1 MSRSSTS
8 SHNSDMSRPS
18 SEKRISVP
26 DISSDAKLELARKVP
41 MRSKSHSNMMRRR
54 SREIRIFEEE
64 EEPPTLVTL
73 FSVPLAYRDGSG
85 KLTAMETL
93 DYETERDLLWQCFCE
108 ASRDICLRFGFATTD
123 RLRTEVTKKVRALHY
138 SGHGAETF
146 LSFEDG
152 RGGLQV
158 LETDNLRRLCE
169 AGKKALNGTSS
180 LEFVFVSACHSKFVG
195 EAFAAAGVPHVVC
208 VNVSSSLL
216 DKAAHVFTRAFYLSL
231 AMGDTVQNAF
241 DIANRAVEA
250 APLAYSPRKKA
261 IMDSSGLAHEA
272 PAKFLLLPEDKP
284 HDVAVFPN
292 CRKVPQ
298 WPPSSQHSQGKRASV
313 NYSPKIAYSPAN
325 SHSMVVPAHLS
336 ILPSRPEDFM
346 GRNVDMYKVLAS
358 VLQRR
363 FVTITGATT
372 GIGKSTL
379 AVAVANYARERDFF
393 QGGIIYLKLIGV
405 KKLDKLVDK
414 LLKKLGGSGSPVRSP
429 TKLDSFDI
437 LKRARDTDR
446 LVDLRTR
453 AAGPGSR
460 LVRRSWSNS
469 HESLSMVKDLLAEM
483 AEEERGKFEKRCKL
497 LFERLRRRRCL
508 IILDNCDDLLEN
520 AKFDVR
526 DFVGSLLDTTK
537 GCRVLLTARTN
548 LGGFLVL
555 GRHCT
560 SLHP

>member
-1 MSRSSTS
+1 MHFPNAVRYLHFLTLQGNKSVSPEVLSTIQGRLLANRISSPLFSDDASTEARVGSTDSRMSRSSTS

-152 RGGLQV
+152 RGGLRV

-216 DKAAHVFTRAFYLSL
+216 DKAAHVFTELFTFRWRWAIQCRMLLILQTERSKLHRLRIRRVRRLSWTHPGSL
-231 AMGDTVQNAF
+231 TRLPRNFCCFLKINLMMSPYFPTVAKC
-241 DIANRAVEA
+241 
-250 APLAYSPRKKA
+250 P
-261 IMDSSGLAHEA
+261 SGL
-272 PAKFLLLPEDKP
+272 
-284 HDVAVFPN
+284 
-292 CRKVPQ
+292 R
-298 WPPSSQHSQGKRASV
+298 RASIAKV
-313 NYSPKIAYSPAN
+313 NVRVSITLPK
-325 SHSMVVPAHLS
+325 
-336 ILPSRPEDFM
+336 
-346 GRNVDMYKVLAS
+346 
-358 VLQRR
+358 
-363 FVTITGATT
+363 
-372 GIGKSTL
+372 
-379 AVAVANYARERDFF
+379 
-393 QGGIIYLKLIGV
+393 
-405 KKLDKLVDK
+405 
-414 LLKKLGGSGSPVRSP
+414 
-429 TKLDSFDI
+429 
-437 LKRARDTDR
+437 
-446 LVDLRTR
+446 LRTR
-453 AAGPGSR
+453 LRTAIR
-460 LVRRSWSNS
+460 WS
-469 HESLSMVKDLLAEM
+469 
-483 AEEERGKFEKRCKL
+483 FP
-497 LFERLRRRRCL
+497 L
-508 IILDNCDDLLEN
+508 I
-520 AKFDVR
+520 
-526 DFVGSLLDTTK
+526 
-537 GCRVLLTARTN
+537 
-548 LGGFLVL
+548 
-555 GRHCT
+555 
-560 SLHP
+560 